1 MFINYLANA
10 LRKASKKIL
19 PKSVV
24 YCCALSFFFFASIVH
39 SETKLPKTIAA
50 AFKDNGFPTTGVGLY
65 IQAVDAKKPL
75 VSFQSKQ
82 PLNPASV
89 IKVVT
94 TAASLDMLGPGYRW
108 TTEVY
113 YTGKL
118 SNNTLNG
125 DLYFHGKGDPYL
137 TPERFWLLLNRIK
150 IFGIH
155 AITGNVYFDNTY
167 FDPEPVDYN
176 AFDEQPYRT
185 YHVGP
190 NALLVGFQ
198 ATEFHFSPGT
208 SGNNKVDITP
218 FPSSPRL
225 KINNNVKLVNG
236 RCGAWQKRLSLD
248 TKTVK
253 GVLNINFSG
262 RYARSCDKRI
272 LYRRVTEAD
281 DHFQHYFLPL
291 WEQLGGQFSGSI
303 EKRNLPK
310 DTSLVVSEAS
320 ISLAEV
326 VRFINKFSNNVMTRQ
341 LLLTLGANTFE
352 PPGTTEKGINAIKQW
367 LGKHNLNSKS
377 LKLDNGA
384 GLSRDTRISAAMLG
398 KLLTFVYKQSYMPE
412 FMASLPVTGND
423 GAMAYRFKNGPL
435 TGRAHIKTGLLDF
448 VQSMAGYVT
457 TAAGKRYVVVLLHNH
472 PRAHTK
478 AAEKLQNDII
488 QWTFNQD

>member
-1 MFINYLANA
+1 MIVKKLTKA
-10 LRKASKKIL
+10 LI
-19 PKSVV
+19 
-24 YCCALSFFFFASIVH
+24 YCCFLWPLIFPGIGYSD
-39 SETKLPKTIAA
+39 TKLPETLATAIKA
-50 AFKDNGFPTTGVGLY
+50 NGFTNKGIGLY
-65 IQAVDAKKPL
+65 IQAVDATKPI
-75 VSFQSKQ
+75 VSFQAKQ
-82 PLNPASV
+82 ALNPASV
-89 IKVVT
+89 IKLVT

-118 SNNTLNG
+118 SNNILNG

-155 AITGNVYFDNTY
+155 SITGNIYFDNTY

-185 YHVGP
+185 YNVGP

-198 ATEFHFSPGT
+198 ATEFHFSPG
-208 SGNNKVDITP
+208 NKQVDIIP
-218 FPSSPRL
+218 FPSSPKL

-253 GVLNINFSG
+253 GVLNVNFAG
-262 RYARSCDKRI
+262 RYTKSCEKRI
-272 LYRRVTEAD
+272 LYRRVTETE

-291 WEQLGGQFSGSI
+291 WQQLGGKFSGSI

-310 DTSLVVSEAS
+310 DNSLVVSEAS

-341 LLLTLGANTFE
+341 LLLTLGANSFE
-352 PPGTTEKGINAIKQW
+352 PPGTTVKGINAIKQW
-367 LGKHNLNSKS
+367 LGKHKLNGKT
-377 LKLDNGA
+377 LHMENGA

-398 KLLTFVYKQSYMPE
+398 KLLKFVYQKSYMPE

-435 TGRAHIKTGLLDF
+435 TGHAHIKTGLLDF

-457 TAAGKRYVVVLLHNH
+457 TSTGKRYVVVLLHNH

-478 AAEKLQNDII
+478 AAEKLQNDVIK
-488 QWTFNQD
+488 WTFNQK